1 MNNNYLVI
9 FSAHVDNE
17 IKKNETIQTLKH
29 LRDSKIDVCLSTHST
44 LYLDEL
50 SEYVKYVI
58 YDNNNEFLS
67 LQDYLDNCNHI
78 NSFKYGMSQNKTFH
92 SFGVVTTN
100 NPCSPHSKSALLL
113 IRNGIILSEFN
124 KYDWTFYLEY
134 DIKIPTLGFKHFFDY
149 HIDILVKRNKK
160 CFYYE
165 NRLDDESFISLWGGP
180 FVFNTTSVFN
190 HNKFIKNDWF
200 STKEGWIEEWHL
212 GFFESILEH
221 IINDVFDDNEI
232 IVENIHQNYK
242 KFWNV
247 DNFYQIGKFNY
258 KDNSQTKN
266 QYLKE
271 SLNIHI
277 FPNMENDGD
286 KKLYLYYYN
295 SGEKTIKLKKILV
308 YSNTLLHINK
318 SDIIVNPYNWSI
330 IPIDIDKLTDDD
342 KITLTWEGSLGNE
355 NYSGTE
361 SIIIGNLDSVHN
373 NIMNINFNKK
383 NEQN

>member
-1 MNNNYLVI
+1 
-9 FSAHVDNE
+9 
-17 IKKNETIQTLKH
+17 
-29 LRDSKIDVCLSTHST
+29 
-44 LYLDEL
+44 
-50 SEYVKYVI
+50 
-58 YDNNNEFLS
+58 
-67 LQDYLDNCNHI
+67 
-78 NSFKYGMSQNKTFH
+78 MSQNKTFH
-92 SFGVVTTN
+92 SFGVATTN

-113 IRNGIILSEFN
+113 IRNGIILSELN

-134 DIKIPTLGFKHFFDY
+134 DIKIPNLGFKHFFDY

-180 FVFNTTSVFN
+180 FVFNTSSVFN

-221 IINDVFDDNEI
+221 IMNDVFDDNEI
-232 IVENIHQNYK
+232 IVENINQNYK
-242 KFWNV
+242 RFWNV

-258 KDNSQTKN
+258 KDNLHTKN
-266 QYLKE
+266 KYLKE

-277 FPNMENDGD
+277 YPNIENPDD

-342 KITLTWEGSLGNE
+342 KITLTWEGSLENE